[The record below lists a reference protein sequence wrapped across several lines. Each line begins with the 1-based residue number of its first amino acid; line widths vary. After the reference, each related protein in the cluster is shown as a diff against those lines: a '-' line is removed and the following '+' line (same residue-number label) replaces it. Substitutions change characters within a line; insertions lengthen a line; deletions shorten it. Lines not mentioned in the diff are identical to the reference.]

1 MLRLLNRLDDP
12 SGEILYRSVPLDQF
26 PVRELRRRVGF
37 VFQTPVMFPGSV
49 GDNLRKV
56 LEIAGKAAD
65 DNNFDKLVNNAI
77 ALVELDSALAVR
89 DGTRLSGGQK
99 QRVNIARSLINQPEV
114 LLMDEPTSA
123 LDAETADKLMEIVRR
138 LIEKRK
144 ITAVTVTHRLIEA
157 RRFCDRTIVI
167 EAGKIV
173 ETGATGDVFGK
184 SANPRVRAFLKSGK

>member
-1 MLRLLNRLDDP
+1 MLNRLDDP